1 MKLKTLKASWV
12 ISLIMTLTFALT
24 VICADAI
31 EWKAANQVTIAWDA
45 TTTLIDGQPIPAGAI
60 IKYDI
65 YLSNADTDPGKTNPI
80 KLNAAPIDALQY
92 VVTLN
97 TEGKYIV
104 GVKALRF
111 DDTGAMV
118 AESNMNW
125 SDVNGVK
132 TPNPFGLVHYIA
144 PEPPGNLR

>member
-1 MKLKTLKASWV
+1 MKSMTLKNSLIIA
-12 ISLIMTLTFALT
+12 LIMTLIFALT

-60 IKYDI
+60 IKYNV
-65 YLSNADTDPGKTNPI
+65 YLSNADTDPDKINPI
-80 KLNAAPIDALQY
+80 KLNAEPIDALQY

-97 TEGKYIV
+97 TEGKYIA

-111 DDTGAMV
+111 DAAGAQVSESDT
-118 AESNMNW
+118 NW
-125 SDVNGVK
+125 SDVNGDM